1 MNLNFGDPEG
11 ASLSRRLSSNNPFR
25 QFEAP
30 RNRGS
35 SVQLSNSA
43 FEQWIEKNKALIE
56 DSDEE
61 REVFVRPSFPTSS
74 RTGSD
79 SDVNYGRMSNNPFAA
94 AMTGEYRHHRDPP
107 PPPTSVRP
115 SNTVSNK
122 TKPPRPA
129 KDSKPPPSYEEAAG
143 HSAAARDY
151 PQEKASSS
159 SERTSERYER
169 PERPHRYDRPQRSH
183 SDSER
188 HKKDHER
195 RRRSHKSSRNKSPKK
210 KSVEPHNSKGLDT
223 IDKLDVSAFFGGR
236 FHHDGPFDACTPH
249 RNKNSKA
256 APVMAFPADGPNTS
270 MKALPDGDSKDSHL
284 YMAFGD
290 AQDQNEIVGS
300 IGAPGSNGSTQIGPK
315 TNRVPDQ
322 SSMYTPRQ
330 NPSVMAFD
338 VHAKAEPIHGPS
350 TAGLGSTT
358 FLDGAP
364 APKTDDFLNVPSSGI
379 GRKKSLVHRLRK
391 NSGSELTS
399 ARTSH
404 DNSGEFQRTTFAD
417 EDAQGSS
424 FLRRVKSLKVS
435 RK

>member
-1 MNLNFGDPEG
+1 
-11 ASLSRRLSSNNPFR
+11 
-25 QFEAP
+25 
-30 RNRGS
+30 
-35 SVQLSNSA
+35 
-43 FEQWIEKNKALIE
+43 
-56 DSDEE
+56 
-61 REVFVRPSFPTSS
+61 
-74 RTGSD
+74 
-79 SDVNYGRMSNNPFAA
+79 MSNNPFAS

-107 PPPTSVRP
+107 PPPTASGAPTPLSSQR
-115 SNTVSNK
+115 S
-122 TKPPRPA
+122 KPPRPTTE
-129 KDSKPPPSYEEAAG
+129 SKPVPSLPSYEEAAG
-143 HSAAARDY
+143 QSAASREY
-151 PQEKASSS
+151 PREKTSS
-159 SERTSERYER
+159 TSESTTER
-169 PERPHRYDRPQRSH
+169 PERPRRRGNRPQRSH

-188 HKKDHER
+188 HRKDYEKKH
-195 RRRSHKSSRNKSPKK
+195 RSYKSSRNKSPKK

-270 MKALPDGDSKDSHL
+270 MKALPEGANKNSHL

-290 AQDQNEIVGS
+290 SQDQNEIVGS
-300 IGAPGSNGSTQIGPK
+300 VGAQNGGIQGVPK
-315 TNRVPDQ
+315 TNRTSNDPQ

-338 VHAKAEPIHGPS
+338 AHAKAEPVHGPS

-364 APKTDDFLNVPSSGI
+364 APRTDDFLNVPSSGL
-379 GRKKSLVHRLRK
+379 GRKKSLVNRLRK
-391 NSGSELTS
+391 NSGSELNS
-399 ARTSH
+399 ARTSN
-404 DNSGEFQRTTFAD
+404 DNSGEFARGTFAD

-435 RK
+435 RR

>member
-1 MNLNFGDPEG
+1 
-11 ASLSRRLSSNNPFR
+11 
-25 QFEAP
+25 
-30 RNRGS
+30 
-35 SVQLSNSA
+35 
-43 FEQWIEKNKALIE
+43 
-56 DSDEE
+56 
-61 REVFVRPSFPTSS
+61 
-74 RTGSD
+74 
-79 SDVNYGRMSNNPFAA
+79 MSNNPFAA

-115 SNTVSNK
+115 SNTVCNK

-129 KDSKPPPSYEEAAG
+129 KDSKPAPPPPSYEEAAG

-270 MKALPDGDSKDSHL
+270 MKALPDGDSKNSHL